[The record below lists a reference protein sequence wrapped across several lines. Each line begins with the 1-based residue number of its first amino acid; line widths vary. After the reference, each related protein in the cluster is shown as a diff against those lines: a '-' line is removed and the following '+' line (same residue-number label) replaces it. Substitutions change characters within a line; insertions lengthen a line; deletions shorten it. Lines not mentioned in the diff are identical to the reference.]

1 MARIEHDLTT
11 GRYHAW
17 YTCVETA
24 RLIRQALRARFPG
37 VTFSV
42 TSHPY
47 SRKDRT
53 LGTVMVR
60 WQGVTGAPTTRAV
73 QRVAGRYEGVNLDP
87 ITSQKIARTVLLDG
101 YHCHFGAEFVFCERA
116 KVVRAG
122 VAPSVATSFRRDEKL
137 A

>member
-1 MARIEHDLTT
+1 MARTELDPTT

-47 SRKDRT
+47 RRKDRA
-53 LGTVMVR
+53 LGTVAVR
-60 WQGVTGAPTTRAV
+60 WLGGPTTRAV
-73 QRVAGRYEGVNLDP
+73 LRVAGRYEGVNLNP
-87 ITSQKIARTVLLDG
+87 LTSEKIARTVLLDG

-116 KVVRAG
+116 KATRAG
-122 VAPSVATSFRRDEKL
+122 VAHLATTSFRQDEYL
-137 A
+137 G

>member
-24 RLIRQALRARFPG
+24 RLVRQALRARFPG

-47 SRKDRT
+47 SRRDRT
-53 LGTVMVR
+53 LGTVTVR
-60 WQGVTGAPTTRAV
+60 WQGGPTTRAV
-73 QRVAGRYEGVNLDP
+73 LRVAGRYEGVNFDSA
-87 ITSQKIARTVLLDG
+87 TDTKIARVVLLDG
-101 YHCHFGAEFVFCERA
+101 YHCHFGAEFIFTERA
-116 KVVRAG
+116 KATRAG
-122 VAPSVATSFRRDEKL
+122 VAHSAATSFRQDEYL
-137 A
+137 G